1 MKRINVKPMT
11 VNRAWRGRKFK
22 TPEYKTYEINV
33 MMLLK
38 PMEIPAGN
46 LFVTLTAGFSN
57 KLCDIDNIAKPFID
71 ILQRRYDFNDNRI
84 WKLVLNKR
92 IVKKGSEYIEF
103 SIEGIDN

>member
-1 MKRINVKPMT
+1 MRINIKPLS
-11 VNRAWRGRKFK
+11 VNEAFKGRRFK
-22 TPEYKTYEINV
+22 TDQYKNYELNV
-33 MMLLK
+33 MMLLRN
-38 PMEIPAGN
+38 MQIPAGE
-46 LFVTLTAGFSN
+46 LELSITAGFSTRAA
-57 KLCDIDNIAKPFID
+57 DIDNIAKPFID